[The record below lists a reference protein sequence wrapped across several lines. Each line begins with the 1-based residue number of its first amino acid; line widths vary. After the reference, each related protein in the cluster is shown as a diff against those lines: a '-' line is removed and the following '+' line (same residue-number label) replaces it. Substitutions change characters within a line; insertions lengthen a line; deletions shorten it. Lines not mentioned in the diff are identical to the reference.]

1 MELCISFCNM
11 FGKCLEIYY
20 FLNLLLILMD
30 LIGFKYTA
38 WYFQYYLFLHF
49 FIQSLSTIF
58 STLFKNLKSIQSL
71 NLDLTESVLLS
82 YELLQTFYKNSINGA
97 FGPGPWYPGDRGL
110 LPRLRAVFFHFQ
122 AHTEVKLSTHPC
134 DTQRTTQLVWS
145 LMLAL
150 YIPHG
155 GLPAQPALL
164 PGLAGRRS
172 LVRHSGETFQVHE
185 HTYVHGAPSA
195 CLVPLSQSR
204 TPLADPRDPNLLA
217 ASDGGFAGDGHVH
230 PIYTRFG
237 ESTDTS
243 SQQLAPHRLWPV
255 VLLQQPVLIPSLAS
269 LILGLPSSQFWEHTA
284 FPSPKRRLENP
295 TCYSAD
301 TES

>member
-134 DTQRTTQLVWS
+134 DTQRTPTQLVTHAGTVHTPWRAPSPACSSSWAGRQKVPGATLWGDFPGSQAYICSWS
-145 LMLAL
+145 PLC
-150 YIPHG
+150 
-155 GLPAQPALL
+155 L
-164 PGLAGRRS
+164 PGAPAPIPDPLGRPTGPQLAGCFRWRFCWWW
-172 LVRHSGETFQVHE
+172 LHAPHLHQVWGEHRHFIPAVGTTQTV
-185 HTYVHGAPSA
+185 TCGSA
-195 CLVPLSQSR
+195 AATS
-204 TPLADPRDPNLLA
+204 ADPLTCLTHTGPA
-217 ASDGGFAGDGHVH
+217 
-230 PIYTRFG
+230 
-237 ESTDTS
+237 
-243 SQQLAPHRLWPV
+243 
-255 VLLQQPVLIPSLAS
+255 QQPVLGTHSIP
-269 LILGLPSSQFWEHTA
+269 
-284 FPSPKRRLENP
+284 FPQEEVREPHLL
-295 TCYSAD
+295 
-301 TES
+301 